1 MKYLDVSFEDLNIQE
16 ELFLTI
22 GNFDGVHRG
31 HQQVLNNLTTD
42 AKLSKTKS
50 AILSFNPHPQIFF
63 NNENNFLIKS
73 QVKTLSIL
81 KNLNMDQLIDLKF
94 NNELTN

>member
-42 AKLSKTKS
+42 SKISKLNQLYYLL
-50 AILSFNPHPQIFF
+50 ILILKY
-63 NNENNFLIKS
+63 FLIMK
-73 QVKTLSIL
+73 KT
-81 KNLNMDQLIDLKF
+81 F
-94 NNELTN
+94 